1 VNKFPIVFI
10 TILLLSSLIVVAGVA
25 INPTEDDVPDSNFY
39 TFPLSVADN
48 TYIVTVEA
56 NWTRD
61 HPPAV
66 FLVNSSIPDKPAIEL
81 YFWGTTEKNAT
92 WETVTYNITFPTDLL
107 WGDISVIHKYYRV
120 DPTKYSLSSN
130 STHTSLQM
138 TFEYSPFF
146 SGSGYFMIEGT
157 EGATA

>member
-10 TILLLSSLIVVAGVA
+10 TILFLSSLIVAVGVGL
-25 INPTEDDVPDSNFY
+25 NPKEADVPEVNFY

-56 NWTRD
+56 NWTGD
-61 HPPAV
+61 HTPAV
-66 FLVNSSIPDKPAIEL
+66 SLVNSSIPDKLAIEL

-92 WETVTYNITFPTDLL
+92 WETVTYNITIPTDLL
-107 WGDISVIHKYYRV
+107 WGDISLIHKYYLV
-120 DPTKYSLSSN
+120 DPSKYSLSSN

-146 SGSGYFMIEGT
+146 SGSGYFIIQET
-157 EGATA
+157 EATD